1 MDDNLNAPILN
12 EEHSP
17 FFILI
22 PIIII
27 MINVIWLTIGSYT
40 ARAAKMEAKYPP
52 IQFVVDFAFTSGLF
66 YMLGFIHVQFISD
79 NPLPF
84 DAILFISAAGVL
96 AVFAFLCL
104 TQSVNTGKGAL
115 AMAITQT

>member
-1 MDDNLNAPILN
+1 MTALEIDDNVNATIAN

-27 MINVIWLTIGSYT
+27 MINVLWLTVGSYT

-52 IQFVVDFAFTSGLF
+52 I
-66 YMLGFIHVQFISD
+66 
-79 NPLPF
+79 
-84 DAILFISAAGVL
+84 
-96 AVFAFLCL
+96 
-104 TQSVNTGKGAL
+104 
-115 AMAITQT
+115 

>member
-1 MDDNLNAPILN
+1 MDDNVNAPIAN

-17 FFILI
+17 FFIFI

-52 IQFVVDFAFTSGLF
+52 IQFVVDFLFISGLF
-66 YMLGFIHVQFISD
+66 YMLVFIYLQLISD
-79 NPLPF
+79 DPLPF
-84 DAILFISAAGVL
+84 DAIFFMSATGILIAL
-96 AVFAFLCL
+96 AFLFL
-104 TQSVNTGKGAL
+104 T
-115 AMAITQT
+115 